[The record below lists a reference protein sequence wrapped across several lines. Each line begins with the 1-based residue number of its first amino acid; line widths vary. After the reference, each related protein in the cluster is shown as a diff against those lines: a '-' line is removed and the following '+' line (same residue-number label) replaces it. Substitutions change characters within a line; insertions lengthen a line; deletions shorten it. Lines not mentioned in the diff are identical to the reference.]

1 MAMKRFLL
9 AGACGLALLASPGAL
24 AQSRNQTPAAR
35 RTSAQTPAQP
45 PATAQKPKPADDDAT
60 TPAPDDSNDG
70 QAAGEGEKQAP
81 IPFAGGELT
90 ITQQEEYGEKVL
102 SFDGKEIAHNY
113 QVIFDRIAN
122 VGGTDV
128 AMVDVGNG
136 GNACGPA
143 KVLIWKPE
151 GGDIRTETVGKDC
164 GAPQASVSDDRIVFL
179 PYVLPGATALV
190 ETWSPD
196 GGLATAGELSFAPDP
211 GTGWN
216 DLDPS
221 KLTSMIDALRN
232 AAVYR
237 ASRKLLGERM
247 EEVVT
252 GLSVSGAP
260 ETTKMG
266 LVFGNGCT
274 PHACGVADSF
284 MAVDTR
290 NKAVYFAHQ
299 GEKGIDAWPAPKR
312 WPDAIRGL
320 MTDAL
325 RPPN

>member
-9 AGACGLALLASPGAL
+9 AGACGFALIAMHPVH
-24 AQSRNQTPAAR
+24 AQSPNQTPAAQ
-35 RTSAQTPAQP
+35 QTPAKAP
-45 PATAQKPKPADDDAT
+45 PTAQKPKPADDGDNAGS
-60 TPAPDDSNDG
+60 D

-81 IPFAGGELT
+81 IPFAGGEIT

-102 SFDGKEIAHNY
+102 SFDGKELARNY
-113 QVIFDRIAN
+113 QVNFDRIAN
-122 VGGTDV
+122 IGGTDV
-128 AMVDVGNG
+128 AMVDVGDG

-143 KVLIWKPE
+143 KVLVWKPQ
-151 GGDIRTETVGKDC
+151 GGDIRTETVGEDC
-164 GAPQASVSDDRIVFL
+164 GAPQASVSDYRIVFL

-190 ETWSPD
+190 QTWSPD
-196 GGLATAGELSFAPDP
+196 TGLATAGELSFAPEP
-211 GTGWN
+211 GTGWK

-221 KLTSMIDALRN
+221 KLAGMISTLSN

-237 ASRKLLGERM
+237 ASRKLLGDRM

-266 LVFGNGCT
+266 LIFGNGCT
-274 PHACGVADSF
+274 PHACGIADSF

-290 NKAVYFAHQ
+290 SKAVYFAHQ
-299 GEKGIDAWPAPKR
+299 GEKGIDAWPALKR
-312 WPDAIRGL
+312 WPDGIRGL
-320 MTDAL
+320 MSNAL
-325 RPPN
+325 KPPN

>member
-9 AGACGLALLASPGAL
+9 AGACGFALIAMQQAHAES
-24 AQSRNQTPAAR
+24 QNQTPAAQQ
-35 RTSAQTPAQP
+35 A
-45 PATAQKPKPADDDAT
+45 PATAQKPKPDESGDDAAAPADDAD
-60 TPAPDDSNDG
+60 

-102 SFDGKEIAHNY
+102 AFDGRKIAHNY
-113 QVIFDRIAN
+113 QVDFDRIAS

-128 AMVDVGNG
+128 AMVDVGDG

-151 GGDIRTETVGKDC
+151 GGDVRTETVGKDC
-164 GAPQASVSDDRIVFL
+164 GAPPAAISDDRIVFL
-179 PYVLPGATALV
+179 PYVLPGATAPV
-190 ETWSPD
+190 QTWSPD
-196 GGLATAGELSFAPDP
+196 TGLTTAGELSFAPEP
-211 GTGWN
+211 GTGWK
-216 DLDPS
+216 DLDPA
-221 KLTSMIDALRN
+221 KLAGMISALSN

-237 ASRKLLGERM
+237 ASRKLLGDRM

-274 PHACGVADSF
+274 PHACGIADSF

-299 GEKGIDAWPAPKR
+299 VEKGIDAWPALKR
-312 WPDAIRGL
+312 WPDAVRGL
-320 MTDAL
+320 MTTAL
-325 RPPN
+325 TPPN

>member
-9 AGACGLALLASPGAL
+9 AGACVFALIAMQPAQ
-24 AQSRNQTPAAR
+24 AQSQNQTPAAR
-35 RTSAQTPAQP
+35 QPPAQP
-45 PATAQKPKPADDDAT
+45 PATAQKPKPADDTGDAPP
-60 TPAPDDSNDG
+60 PAGEAGNG
-70 QAAGEGEKQAP
+70 QAGEGDRQAP

-102 SFDGKEIAHNY
+102 AFDGREIARNY
-113 QVIFDRIAN
+113 QVNFDRIAK

-128 AMVDVGNG
+128 AMVDVGDG

-143 KVLIWKPE
+143 KVLIWRPQ
-151 GGDIRTETVGKDC
+151 GGDIRSETVGADC
-164 GAPQASVSDDRIVFL
+164 GAPQAFLSDYRIVFL
-179 PYVLPGATALV
+179 PYVLPGATELV
-190 ETWSPD
+190 QTWSPD
-196 GGLATAGELSFAPDP
+196 TGLATAGELSFAPEP
-211 GTGWN
+211 GTGWT

-221 KLTSMIDALRN
+221 KLAGMIDALSN

-237 ASRKLLGERM
+237 ASRKLLGDRM

-260 ETTKMG
+260 ETTKLG
-266 LVFGNGCT
+266 LVYGNGCT
-274 PHACGVADSF
+274 PHACGLADSF

-299 GEKGIDAWPAPKR
+299 GEKGIDAWPTLKR

-320 MTDAL
+320 MTAAIK
-325 RPPN
+325 PPN

>member
-1 MAMKRFLL
+1 MTMKRFLL
-9 AGACGLALLASPGAL
+9 AGACGFALIATQPAY
-24 AQSRNQTPAAR
+24 AQSQNQTPAAQ
-35 RTSAQTPAQP
+35 QTPAKP
-45 PATAQKPKPADDDAT
+45 PATAQKPKPADDA
-60 TPAPDDSNDG
+60 TPADDAGSDDG
-70 QAAGEGEKQAP
+70 GADQAAGEDGKQAP

-102 SFDGKEIAHNY
+102 AFDGREIARNY

-122 VGGTDV
+122 IGGTDV

-151 GGDIRTETVGKDC
+151 RDDIRTETVGKDC

-221 KLTSMIDALRN
+221 KLASMIDSLRN

-312 WPDAIRGL
+312 WPDAIRDL

-325 RPPN
+325 KPPN